1 MEKLMIGTDKLGILS
16 SLLTL
21 LGGLALSVEALF
33 VRRKIRTEA
42 GAQRLLAIMRAHGAE
57 DVLVDP
63 QSGKPLNKEKAL
75 RLWFAE
81 RSLRWSWFGFGL
93 LTLGFLLDLIAKC
106 KSAH

>member
-1 MEKLMIGTDKLGILS
+1 MTATDELGVLA

-21 LGGLALSVEALF
+21 LGALALSVEALF

-42 GAQRLLAIMRAHGAE
+42 GGQRLLAIMKAHGDD
-57 DVLVDP
+57 DVLTDP
-63 QSGKPLNKEKAL
+63 KSGKPLNKEKAL

-81 RSLRWSWFGFGL
+81 RSLGWSWLGFAL
-93 LTLGFLLDLIAKC
+93 MMVGFLLDLIAKW